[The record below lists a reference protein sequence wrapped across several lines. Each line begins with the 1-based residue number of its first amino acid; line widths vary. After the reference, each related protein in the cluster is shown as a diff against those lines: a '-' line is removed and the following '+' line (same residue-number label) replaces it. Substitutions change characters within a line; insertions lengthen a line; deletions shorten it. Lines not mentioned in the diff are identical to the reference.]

1 LSSRKTAQSQDESWQ
16 YHQGPEGDQNY
27 DWIRWADSK
36 NRPRRTRILAQQE
49 GVVVGDDDFGLSE
62 LILQLGRHNVAL
74 AIVVIG
80 IVR

>member
-1 LSSRKTAQSQDESWQ
+1 
-16 YHQGPEGDQNY
+16 
-27 DWIRWADSK
+27 
-36 NRPRRTRILAQQE
+36 
-49 GVVVGDDDFGLSE
+49 VVVGDDDFGLSE